1 MCGNTQLLGED
12 LTVSACLVEH
22 IHEVGIFKDIFH
34 LAAAQKVFDILGD
47 TCRNTAPFSES
58 LPDFHR
64 IGGGLLLL
72 QKQVHLVDVV
82 TGGLVGGTVD
92 GNAVPHL
99 ILYHQHTDF
108 FKLLAQF
115 LDVIADNPVIN
126 VHIALMIEH
135 IQRTRYI
142 DFQCRCNVLSFF
154 FFLLPQQVI
163 KVLQN
168 RHILRLWVIEIF
180 VVNQPYT
187 TVNNGFLHRL
197 QALLT
202 AHDQLTQAEDKVR
215 LE

>member
-1 MCGNTQLLGED
+1 M
-12 LTVSACLVEH
+12 
-22 IHEVGIFKDIFH
+22 
-34 LAAAQKVFDILGD
+34 
-47 TCRNTAPFSES
+47 
-58 LPDFHR
+58 
-64 IGGGLLLL
+64 
-72 QKQVHLVDVV
+72 
-82 TGGLVGGTVD
+82 GGTVD

-99 ILYHQHTDF
+99 ILNYQHTDF

-126 VHIALMIEH
+126 VHIALVVEH
-135 IQRTRYI
+135 IEGAGYI
-142 DFQCRCNVLSFF
+142 DFKSRSDILGFL
-154 FFLLPQQVI
+154 FLLFPKQVI
-163 KVLQN
+163 QILQYG
-168 RHILRLWVIEIF
+168 HILRLWVIEIF

>member
-1 MCGNTQLLGED
+1 M
-12 LTVSACLVEH
+12 
-22 IHEVGIFKDIFH
+22 
-34 LAAAQKVFDILGD
+34 
-47 TCRNTAPFSES
+47 
-58 LPDFHR
+58 
-64 IGGGLLLL
+64 
-72 QKQVHLVDVV
+72 HLVDVV

-108 FKLLAQF
+108 LELLAQF

-168 RHILRLWVIEIF
+168 RHILRLRVIEIF

>member
-1 MCGNTQLLGED
+1 M
-12 LTVSACLVEH
+12 
-22 IHEVGIFKDIFH
+22 
-34 LAAAQKVFDILGD
+34 
-47 TCRNTAPFSES
+47 
-58 LPDFHR
+58 
-64 IGGGLLLL
+64 
-72 QKQVHLVDVV
+72 HLVDVV
-82 TGGLVGGTVD
+82 TGGLVSGTVD

-108 FKLLAQF
+108 LELLAQF

-168 RHILRLWVIEIF
+168 RHILWLWVIEIF
-180 VVNQPYT
+180 VVN
-187 TVNNGFLHRL
+187 
-197 QALLT
+197 
-202 AHDQLTQAEDKVR
+202 
-215 LE
+215 

>member
-1 MCGNTQLLGED
+1 M
-12 LTVSACLVEH
+12 
-22 IHEVGIFKDIFH
+22 
-34 LAAAQKVFDILGD
+34 
-47 TCRNTAPFSES
+47 
-58 LPDFHR
+58 
-64 IGGGLLLL
+64 
-72 QKQVHLVDVV
+72 HLVDVV

-99 ILYHQHTDF
+99 ILNYQHTDF
-108 FKLLAQF
+108 FKLLTQF
-115 LDVIADNPVIN
+115 LDVVADNPVIN
-126 VHIALMIEH
+126 IHIALMIEH

-154 FFLLPQQVI
+154 FFLLPKQVI
-163 KVLQN
+163 QILQYG
-168 RHILRLWVIEIF
+168 HILRARVIEIGLID
-180 VVNQPYT
+180 QAHT

>member
-22 IHEVGIFKDIFH
+22 IHEVGVFKDVLY

-82 TGGLVGGTVD
+82 AGRLVSGTVD
-92 GNAVPHL
+92 GDTVPHL

-168 RHILRLWVIEIF
+168 RHILRL
-180 VVNQPYT
+180 
-187 TVNNGFLHRL
+187 
-197 QALLT
+197 
-202 AHDQLTQAEDKVR
+202 
-215 LE
+215 

>member
-82 TGGLVGGTVD
+82 AGRLVSGTVD
-92 GNAVPHL
+92 GDTVPHL
-99 ILYHQHTDF
+99 ILNYQHSDF

-126 VHIALMIEH
+126 VHIALVVEH
-135 IQRTRYI
+135 IEGAGYI
-142 DFQCRCNVLSFF
+142 DFKSRSDILGFL
-154 FFLLPQQVI
+154 FLLFPKQVI
-163 KVLQN
+163 QILQYG
-168 RHILRLWVIEIF
+168 HILRARVIEIGLID
-180 VVNQPYT
+180 QPHT